1 MDKLLKKMNT
11 IVTEG
16 ETIMKSGIKGF
27 STIKLFSL
35 LGYRQQIQLK
45 SRSKN
50 NIYLACWALSKLGKK
65 ELEEHEAFMERFFFI
80 NFKGGE
86 VPDLTLLKEAL
97 DKSERQLSLIIKKAV
112 ISVLYENQAIK
123 ALKLT
128 APQTMQ
134 VKSACKKILIDLNSD
149 KRLAKKE
156 ALERLEPRLNLLNLN
171 SFVSLI
177 TVSLSFFDDKRISD
191 SAIATVNI
199 VSHLNDNDLLQL
211 EEIFDTILC
220 STQSFCRKYHT
231 TMLNT
236 AKLFDIDDAWVKFF
250 DGNTVVSPPSLLD
263 LVAFYSKFDLFSS
276 KPIEELNKLAKDK
289 QLKKRTVKQD
299 FLRPMKKF
307 EGLIDSG
314 KTIDEVFL
322 LHGGKGVAK
331 RDFIKSYEHWK
342 KIGDPVPFWRK

>member
-1 MDKLLKKMNT
+1 MNKLLRSANA
-11 IVTEG
+11 IITEG
-16 ETIMKSGIKGF
+16 ETIMKNGIKGF

-50 NIYLACWALSKLGKK
+50 NIYLACWALNKLGKK
-65 ELEEHEAFMERFFFI
+65 EIKEHENFMERFFFI

-86 VPDLTLLKEAL
+86 VSDLTLLKDAL
-97 DKSERQLSLIIKKAV
+97 SKSKRQFSPIVKNSV
-112 ISVLYENQAIK
+112 ISVLYENRAIK
-123 ALKLT
+123 TLNLT
-128 APQTMQ
+128 SSQTMQ
-134 VKSACKKILIDLNSD
+134 VKSACKKILTDLYSD

-191 SAIATVNI
+191 SAIAIVNI

-220 STQSFCRKYHT
+220 SIQSFCRKYHI
-231 TMLNT
+231 TMFNL
-236 AKLFDIDDAWVKFF
+236 AKLFDVNDAWVRFF
-250 DGNTVVSPPSLLD
+250 DGSTIISPPNLLNI
-263 LVAFYSKFDLFSS
+263 VAFYSKFDLFSS

-289 QLKKRTVKQD
+289 QLKKRAIKQD

-331 RDFIKSYEHWK
+331 RDFVKSYEHWK
-342 KIGDPVPFWRK
+342 AIGDPVPFWRK